1 MWTQP
6 LVHSNDSCYMD
17 SAMIALFLRPCRA
30 VKNAIE
36 KKKCSSPD
44 FTKICGERK
53 SARNV
58 QRVIRNTA
66 IELSEHSPSS
76 MDSVDLSFLRVSA
89 KSCPALNGRERFDR
103 EGMND
108 PSVFLEYI
116 FAIFPCLNMTVRKV
130 SECSDCNAIV
140 SLDEKTTP
148 LVYLETGPLKSIDG
162 LMLSNVIEIH
172 EENSGIE
179 FRSPGFIVFDL
190 TRLDMR
196 GRYLKNVQVIPD
208 QSIRLGGGRLQ
219 LRAVVV
225 WHNFHYT
232 VYAKVGRTWYYFDD
246 MEDEVEKIG
255 TYKDMIE
262 DDDEFATMDGKL
274 FVYGR

>member
-1 MWTQP
+1 
-6 LVHSNDSCYMD
+6 MD
-17 SAMIALFLRPCRA
+17 SAMIALFLRPCRTI
-30 VKNAIE
+30 KNAIE

-58 QRVIRNTA
+58 QHVIRDTA

-76 MDSVDLSFLRVSA
+76 TDSVDLSFLRVSA

-130 SECSDCNAIV
+130 SECSECNAIV